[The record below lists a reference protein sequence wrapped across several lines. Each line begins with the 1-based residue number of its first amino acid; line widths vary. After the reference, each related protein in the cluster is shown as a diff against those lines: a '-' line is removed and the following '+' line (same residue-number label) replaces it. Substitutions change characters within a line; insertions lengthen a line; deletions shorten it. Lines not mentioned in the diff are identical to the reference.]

1 MKDGACAPS
10 SGRLDGL
17 SGGHADEPH
26 VETADP
32 VVSHGSPLLWCERL
46 VGEPDQQRPALR
58 VRSSPRRLLQIYLA
72 DHLAAGTAG
81 VELVRRAARSNNGTS
96 TGEFLHRLSSAADL
110 ETLRRVVS
118 QLGFTSSPP
127 KETLRQPSRSWAG

>member
-1 MKDGACAPS
+1 MSLMSKRLILLSLMVVRFSGASDWWAS
-10 SGRLDGL
+10 QK
-17 SGGHADEPH
+17 
-26 VETADP
+26 
-32 VVSHGSPLLWCERL
+32 
-46 VGEPDQQRPALR
+46 QQRPALR

-81 VELVRRAARSNNGTS
+81 VALVRRAARSNNGTS
-96 TGEFLHRLSSAADL
+96 TGEFLHRLSSEIAADL

-127 KETLRQPSRSWAG
+127 KEIIAAVLEKLGRLKPNGQLRGYSP